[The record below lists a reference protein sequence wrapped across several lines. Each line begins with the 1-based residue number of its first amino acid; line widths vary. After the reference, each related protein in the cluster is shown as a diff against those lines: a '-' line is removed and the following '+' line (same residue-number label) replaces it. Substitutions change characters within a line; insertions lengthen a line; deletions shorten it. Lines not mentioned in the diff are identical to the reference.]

1 MKSEAQVLIH
11 TYMCFSAFI
20 TADVSLKGLIVL
32 YLFLLRWDV
41 FCYIQ
46 EFNTLTRQFFIKKQK
61 KSQSLLRYLSCVFK
75 CWLLNGCYDVFT
87 LKVTLKSCFDLLRQ
101 MFDTSAIISEIK
113 VGVTVS
119 AILNTS
125 SFVFFNY
132 NELNTKMKECDK
144 NIKIIEAS
152 TGFFINAA

>member
-1 MKSEAQVLIH
+1 
-11 TYMCFSAFI
+11 
-20 TADVSLKGLIVL
+20 
-32 YLFLLRWDV
+32 
-41 FCYIQ
+41 
-46 EFNTLTRQFFIKKQK
+46 
-61 KSQSLLRYLSCVFK
+61 
-75 CWLLNGCYDVFT
+75 
-87 LKVTLKSCFDLLRQ
+87 